1 MNKVIV
7 RREKIDDSFLP
18 ASLHPVIKQIYA
30 TRGVQSESELL
41 LKAQQLISV
50 EQLAG
55 IEDACN
61 ILFQA
66 MVANQAIVI
75 VGDFDADGATSTAL
89 MMSALAMF
97 GYTNHQF
104 LVPNR
109 FEYGYGLTPE
119 IVSIAHQQGA
129 QLLITVDSG
138 ISCIAGVEKA
148 KSLGLKVI
156 VTDHH
161 LQGKS
166 LPPAD
171 AIINPNQHQC
181 SFPSKALAGVG
192 VAFYFMLAMRKYL
205 REQNWFYSNET
216 PQAKQSH
223 AKTPQAKDSPV
234 NHFQTK
240 ALDNLIDSTEPA
252 PLRAK
257 IAEPNIAQLLDL
269 VALGTVADV
278 VSLDA
283 NNRILVEQ
291 GLKRIRAGH
300 TRPGIQALIEIA
312 GKNQQRLMASDFGF
326 ALGPRINA
334 AGRLDDM
341 AYGINCLL
349 APDLMSARVMAAELD
364 SLNKSRRE
372 IEQGM
377 QHEAETIMKQLKFTE
392 ENLPFAI
399 SLFHEQ
405 WHQGVIGIVAGR
417 LKEKFHRPSIV
428 FAQSDNGIELK
439 GSARSIPGLH
449 IRDLLEHIDSQHEGL
464 IVKFGG
470 HAMAAGLTIAKEN
483 FALFQQ
489 HFNDYAKKWLDHDLL
504 EGKIYSDGPLSLT
517 EMTLDFA
524 EKIRQAGP
532 WGQNFLEPVFDDQ
545 FTLIQQRIVGEK
557 HLKLVVEK
565 QGQVFDAIAFNIDV
579 KQWPNH
585 NAKQVHL
592 CFRLD
597 INEFRGKQSLQFMV
611 ENLTLSS

>member
-7 RREKIDDSFLP
+7 RRDVIDDSYLP
-18 ASLHPVIKQIYA
+18 ITLHPVIKQIYA
-30 TRGVQSESELL
+30 TRGVKSDSELIL
-41 LKAQQLISV
+41 NASQLISADK
-50 EQLAG
+50 LSG
-55 IEDACN
+55 IEEACE

-66 MVANQAIVI
+66 IKSNQHIVI

-89 MMSALAMF
+89 MMSALSMF
-97 GYTNHQF
+97 GYENHQF

-119 IVSIAHQQGA
+119 IVSIAHQKGA
-129 QLLITVDSG
+129 ELLITVDSG

-148 KSLGLKVI
+148 KSLGLNVI

-161 LQGKS
+161 LQGKK

-171 AIINPNQHQC
+171 AIINPNQHKC
-181 SFPSKALAGVG
+181 DFPSKALAGVG

-205 REQNWFYSNET
+205 RDKNWFSAQEVTN
-216 PQAKQSH
+216 
-223 AKTPQAKDSPV
+223 
-234 NHFQTK
+234 QT
-240 ALDNLIDSTEPA
+240 IT
-252 PLRAK
+252 
-257 IAEPNIAQLLDL
+257 EPNIAQLLDL

-341 AYGINCLL
+341 TYGINCLL
-349 APDLMSARVMAAELD
+349 AHDLMSARVMAAELD

-377 QHEAETIMKQLKFTE
+377 QHEAEIIMKQLNFTE
-392 ENLPFAI
+392 ESLPFAI
-399 SLFHEQ
+399 SLFHDQ

-428 FAQSDNGIELK
+428 FAQSENGQELK

-449 IRDLLEHIDSQHEGL
+449 IRDLLENIDSQHPDL
-464 IVKFGG
+464 IIKFGG
-470 HAMAAGLTIAKEN
+470 HAMAAGLSIEKTN
-483 FALFQQ
+483 FAKFQQ
-489 HFNDYAKKWLDHDLL
+489 LFNEYAKKWLDHDLL
-504 EGKIYSDGPLSLT
+504 EGKLYSDGTLAIA

-524 EKIRQAGP
+524 EKVRLAGP
-532 WGQNFLEPVFDDQ
+532 WGQNFLEPLFDDE

-557 HLKLVVEK
+557 HLKMVVEK

-579 KQWPNH
+579 KQWPNSKA
-585 NAKQVHL
+585 NKVHL

-597 INEFRGKQSLQFMV
+597 INEFRGKQSLQLMV
-611 ENLTLSS
+611 ENLALVS